1 MPTTFL
7 IRRDVALDWATKNP
21 RLREG
26 EMGLELGTN
35 RFKMG
40 DGVRDWLDLPYFED
54 GDAIKAY
61 IDAEIASLA
70 GQVSGVTQLEFTTHI
85 NEGVTPHPNYD
96 DGRDL
101 TLLYEN
107 AKV

>member
-40 DGVRDWLDLPYFED
+40 DGVRNWLDLPYFED

-61 IDAEIASLA
+61 IDAEIAGLA
-70 GQVSGVTQLEFTTHI
+70 GNVTGVSLTEFTNHVD
-85 NEGVTPHPNYD
+85 EEVAPHPNYD
-96 DGRDL
+96 DGRSL
-101 TLLYEN
+101 ILLYEN

>member
-7 IRRDVALDWATKNP
+7 LRRDIAIDWAAKNP

-26 EMGLELGTN
+26 EMGQELGTN
-35 RFKMG
+35 RFKLG
-40 DGVRDWLDLPYFED
+40 DGVHRWLDLPYFTNETM
-54 GDAIKAY
+54 IKAY
-61 IDAEIASLA
+61 IDAEIAQLA
-70 GQVSGVTQLEFTTHI
+70 GAVSGVTEQEFTDHI
-85 NEGVTPHPNYD
+85 EEPDIPHPNYD
-96 DGRDL
+96 DGSVL